1 MINDKCQTMDIF
13 ISTGEV
19 SGDLQGGMLVE
30 ALLHQASGKE
40 LEIVALGGDRMKQ
53 AGATL
58 LANTTSIGSVGLLE
72 ALPFVFP
79 TLQIQNQTK
88 QYLQNNPPDVL
99 VLIDYAGPNI
109 PIGSYVKKHLP
120 QVPIVYYIA
129 PQDWAV
135 PMLGNAPKL
144 AKFVD
149 KLLAIFAEEAKYYHK
164 QGIDATWVGHPL
176 LDRMQNTL
184 TREQSRQLLGI
195 TPEETIITLFP
206 ASRKQEI
213 QQMLP
218 IMGAAAQLIQT
229 KIPQVKFL
237 IPVSLDIYRDA
248 ISAAVKQYNLSA
260 TILEGQA
267 LEAIAASDLA
277 ISKSGTVNL
286 EIALLNIPQVV
297 LYRVHPVTAW
307 LARKLLKINIPLMSP
322 PNLIVNR
329 QIVPELQQESATP
342 DNVAQSAWELLFNSN
357 KRQQILDDYQEMK
370 SLLGDMGVSN
380 RAAREILKIAG
391 KQGDSVPK

>member
-1 MINDKCQTMDIF
+1 MSIF

-19 SGDLQGGMLVE
+19 SGDLHGGILVD
-30 ALLHQASGKE
+30 ALRRQVSGKE
-40 LEIVALGGDRMKQ
+40 LEIVALGGDRMNQ

-72 ALPFVFP
+72 ALPFVLP
-79 TLQIQNQTK
+79 TLKIQNQTK
-88 QYLQNNPPDVL
+88 QYLHNNPPDVL
-99 VLIDYAGPNI
+99 VLIDYAAPNI
-109 PIGSYVKKHLP
+109 AIGSYVKKHLP

-149 KLLAIFAEEAKYYHK
+149 KLLAIFPEEANYYRQ

-195 TPEETIITLFP
+195 NPEETVITLFP
-206 ASRKQEI
+206 ASRQQEI

-218 IMGAAAQLIQT
+218 IIGAAAQLIQA

-237 IPVSLDIYRDA
+237 IPVSLAIYQEA
-248 ISAAVKQYNLSA
+248 IATSVKKYNLSA
-260 TILEGQA
+260 TILQGQA

-277 ISKSGTVNL
+277 ITKSGTVNL

-297 LYRVHPVTAW
+297 LYRVHPFTAW
-307 LARKLLKINIPLMSP
+307 LARKVLKINIPLMSP
-322 PNLIVNR
+322 TNLIVNR

-342 DNVAQSAWELLFNSN
+342 DNVAQYAWELLFDSN
-357 KRQQILDDYQEMK
+357 KRQQILNDYQEMK
-370 SLLGDMGVSN
+370 SLLGDNGVAN
-380 RAAREILKIAG
+380 RAAIEIINMAGNRE
-391 KQGDSVPK
+391 

>member
-1 MINDKCQTMDIF
+1 MSIF

-19 SGDLQGGMLVE
+19 SGDLHGGMLVD
-30 ALLHQASGKE
+30 ALRRQVSGKE
-40 LEIVALGGDRMKQ
+40 LEIVALGGDRMNQ

-72 ALPFVFP
+72 ALPFVLP
-79 TLQIQNQTK
+79 TLKIQNQTK
-88 QYLQNNPPDVL
+88 QYLHNNPPDVL
-99 VLIDYAGPNI
+99 VLIDYAAPNI
-109 PIGSYVKKHLP
+109 AIGSYVKKHLP

-149 KLLAIFAEEAKYYHK
+149 KLLAIFPEEANYYRQ

-195 TPEETIITLFP
+195 NPEETVITLFP
-206 ASRKQEI
+206 ASRQQEI

-218 IMGAAAQLIQT
+218 IIGAAAQLIQA

-237 IPVSLDIYRDA
+237 IPVSLAIYQEA
-248 ISAAVKQYNLSA
+248 IATSVKKYNLSA
-260 TILEGQA
+260 TILQGQA

-277 ISKSGTVNL
+277 ITKSGTVNL

-297 LYRVHPVTAW
+297 LYRVHPFTAW
-307 LARKLLKINIPLMSP
+307 LARKVLKINIPLMSP
-322 PNLIVNR
+322 TNLIVNR

-342 DNVAQSAWELLFNSN
+342 DNVAQYAWELLFDSN
-357 KRQQILDDYQEMK
+357 KRQQILNDYQEMK
-370 SLLGDMGVSN
+370 SLLGDNGVAN
-380 RAAREILKIAG
+380 RAAIEIINMAGNRE
-391 KQGDSVPK
+391 

>member
-1 MINDKCQTMDIF
+1 MSIF

-19 SGDLQGGMLVE
+19 SGDLHGGMLVD
-30 ALLHQASGKE
+30 ALRRQVSGKE
-40 LEIVALGGDRMKQ
+40 LEIVALGGERMKQ

-72 ALPFVFP
+72 ALPFVLP
-79 TLQIQNQTK
+79 TLKIQNQTK

-99 VLIDYAGPNI
+99 VLIDYAAPNI
-109 PIGSYVKKHLP
+109 AIGSYVKKHLP

-149 KLLAIFAEEAKYYHK
+149 KLLAIFPEEANYYRQ

-195 TPEETIITLFP
+195 NPEETVITLFP
-206 ASRKQEI
+206 ASRQQEI

-218 IMGAAAQLIQT
+218 IIGAAAQLIQA

-237 IPVSLDIYRDA
+237 IPVSLAIYQEA
-248 ISAAVKQYNLSA
+248 IATSVKKYNLSA
-260 TILEGQA
+260 TILQGQA

-277 ISKSGTVNL
+277 ITKSGTVNL

-297 LYRVHPVTAW
+297 LYRVHPFTAW
-307 LARKLLKINIPLMSP
+307 LARKVLKINIPLMSP
-322 PNLIVNR
+322 TNLIVNR

-342 DNVAQSAWELLFNSN
+342 DNVAQYAWELLFDSN
-357 KRQQILDDYQEMK
+357 KRQQILNDYQEMK
-370 SLLGDMGVSN
+370 SLLGDNGVAN
-380 RAAREILKIAG
+380 RAAIEIINIAG
-391 KQGDSVPK
+391 NRE

>member
-1 MINDKCQTMDIF
+1 MSIF

-19 SGDLQGGMLVE
+19 SGDLHGGMLVD
-30 ALLHQASGKE
+30 ALRRQVSGKE
-40 LEIVALGGDRMKQ
+40 LEIVALGGDLMNQ

-72 ALPFVFP
+72 ALPFVLP
-79 TLQIQNQTK
+79 TLKIQNQTK
-88 QYLQNNPPDVL
+88 QYLHNNPPDVL
-99 VLIDYAGPNI
+99 VLIDYAAPNI
-109 PIGSYVKKHLP
+109 AIGSYVKKHLP

-149 KLLAIFAEEAKYYHK
+149 KLLAIFPEEANYYRQ

-195 TPEETIITLFP
+195 NPEETVITLFP
-206 ASRKQEI
+206 ASRQQEI

-218 IMGAAAQLIQT
+218 IIGAAAQLIQA

-237 IPVSLDIYRDA
+237 IPVSLAIYQEA
-248 ISAAVKQYNLSA
+248 IATSVKKYNLSA
-260 TILEGQA
+260 TILQGQA

-277 ISKSGTVNL
+277 ITKSGTVNL

-297 LYRVHPVTAW
+297 LYRVHPFTAW
-307 LARKLLKINIPLMSP
+307 LARKVLKINIPLMSP
-322 PNLIVNR
+322 TNLIVNR

-342 DNVAQSAWELLFNSN
+342 DNVAQYAWELLFDSN
-357 KRQQILDDYQEMK
+357 KRQQILNDYQEMK
-370 SLLGDMGVSN
+370 SLLGDNGVAN
-380 RAAREILKIAG
+380 RAAIEIINMAGNRE
-391 KQGDSVPK
+391 